1 MPPPNPCPNSR
12 PNKPAPRKPPAR
24 PPSSPPPKRP
34 GGVAARPAVLEF
46 PGCASVRCIG
56 AAEFGAVC
64 VTGGAEK
71 VRVPRLPP
79 ENPPPTRA
87 CASAAISKPAA
98 AIAATRITKRRRI
111 IVARPANGGQEDRYR
126 SVDLQ
131 GGGTRHKVAGELS
144 WQFTRNGVAGRQLPS

>member
-1 MPPPNPCPNSR
+1 MPPTNPCPNSR
-12 PNKPAPRKPPAR
+12 PNKPAPRKPPAS

-79 ENPPPTRA
+79 ENPPPARA
-87 CASAAISKPAA
+87 CASAAISKHAA
-98 AIAATRITKRRRI
+98 AIAAIAITKRGRI
-111 IVARPANGGQEDRYR
+111 IVALPANGGQENMYR
-126 SVDLQ
+126 SVDLER
-131 GGGTRHKVAGELS
+131 GGKRHKGHGE
-144 WQFTRNGVAGRQLPS
+144 FIRPFNPTGERAPRR